1 MLKVYNT
8 LTRKKEEFI
17 PKEPGK
23 VGMYVCG
30 VTPYNHPHIGNA
42 RPFVTWDVIKRYFRK
57 RGYEVKHIQNFT
69 DMDDKIIRA
78 ANSEGVSCQVITD
91 RYIKGYFD
99 AIDKLNVQRADL
111 YPKVTEHIPDII
123 AMVQKLID
131 RGYAYELEGDVYFS
145 VEKFPEY
152 GKLSGRKLEDM
163 QAGARVEVDNR
174 KENPMDFALWKSAK
188 PGEPFW
194 ESPWGKG
201 RPGWHIECSTMSLK
215 YLGQTF
221 DFHGGGSDLIFP
233 HHENEIAQSQCCCGD
248 YHSFARYWLHNG
260 FITIDNEKM
269 SKSLNN
275 FITVPD
281 ILKLYPGEVVRFFI
295 LRTHYRSPL
304 DFSEERI
311 KEAQAGLV
319 RLRNAYD
326 AGQAVLVR
334 EGNTEAD
341 GYLAEI
347 GDKALADFYAAM
359 DDDFNTALAI
369 GYMFTLAKEINTYAN
384 NVINKNA
391 PFDKEHFGRLMAVY
405 SEMAQVI
412 GIFEGDLSMPAEENA
427 DGISPEAIEALIAE
441 RAAAKKAKNWAR
453 ADEIRNQLKE
463 QGILLEDSAAGT
475 KWKRA

>member
-8 LTRKKEEFI
+8 LTRKKEEFV
-17 PKEPGK
+17 PQEPGK

-30 VTPYNHPHIGNA
+30 VTPYNYPHIGNA
-42 RPFVTWDVIKRYFRK
+42 RPFVTWDVIKRYLRN
-57 RGYEVKHIQNFT
+57 RGFEVKHIQNFT
-69 DMDDKIIRA
+69 DMDDKIIKA
-78 ANSEGVSCQVITD
+78 ANTEGVSWETITE
-91 RYIKGYFD
+91 RYIDGYFKSID
-99 AIDKLNVQRADL
+99 ALNVQRADL

-123 AMVQKLID
+123 NMVQRIID
-131 RGYAYELEGDVYFS
+131 NGFGYVIDGDVYFS

-163 QAGARVEVDNR
+163 QAGARVEVDSR
-174 KENPMDFALWKSAK
+174 KHNPMDFALWKSAK

-215 YLGQTF
+215 YLGETF

-248 YHSFARYWLHNG
+248 YKSFAQYWLHNG

-281 ILKLYPGEVVRFFI
+281 ILKQYPGEVVRFFI

-311 KEAQAGLV
+311 KEAQAGLL
-319 RLRNAYD
+319 RLKNAFD
-326 AGQAVLVR
+326 LGNEVLEKV
-334 EGNTEAD
+334 GNTEKD
-341 GYLAEI
+341 TQLEEIAE
-347 GDKALADFYAAM
+347 KAMADFYEAM

-369 GYMFTLAKEINTYAN
+369 GYMFTLSKEINTYAN
-384 NVINKNA
+384 NVINKGTD
-391 PFDKEHFGRLMAVY
+391 FDAVHFGKLMQVY
-405 SEMAQVI
+405 KDMAAVI
-412 GIFEGDLSMPAEENA
+412 GIFESSLEMTEADNGTGISAEE
-427 DGISPEAIEALIAE
+427 IEALIAE
-441 RAAAKKAKNWAR
+441 RAEAKKNKNWGR
-453 ADEIRNQLKE
+453 ADEIRDSLKA
-463 QGILLEDSAAGT
+463 QGIILEDSAAGT
-475 KWKRA
+475 KWKKA

>member
-8 LTRKKEEFI
+8 LTRKKEEFV
-17 PKEPGK
+17 PQEPGK

-30 VTPYNHPHIGNA
+30 VTPYNYPHIGNA
-42 RPFVTWDVIKRYFRK
+42 RPFVTWDVIKRYLRN
-57 RGYEVKHIQNFT
+57 RGFEVKHIQNFT
-69 DMDDKIIRA
+69 DMDDKIIKA
-78 ANSEGVSCQVITD
+78 ANTEGVSWETITE
-91 RYIKGYFD
+91 RYIDGYFKSID
-99 AIDKLNVQRADL
+99 ALNVQRADL

-123 AMVQKLID
+123 NMVQRIID
-131 RGYAYELEGDVYFS
+131 NGFGYVIDGDVYFS

-163 QAGARVEVDNR
+163 QAGARVEVDSR
-174 KENPMDFALWKSAK
+174 KHNPMDFALWKSAK

-215 YLGQTF
+215 YLGETF

-248 YHSFARYWLHNG
+248 YKSFAQYWLHNG

-281 ILKLYPGEVVRFFI
+281 ILKQYPGEVVRFFI

-311 KEAQAGLV
+311 KEAQAGLL
-319 RLRNAYD
+319 RLKNAFD
-326 AGQAVLVR
+326 LGNEVL
-334 EGNTEAD
+334 EKAGNTEKD
-341 GYLAEI
+341 TQLEEIAE
-347 GDKALADFYAAM
+347 KAMADFYEAM

-369 GYMFTLAKEINTYAN
+369 GYMFTLSKEINTYAN
-384 NVINKNA
+384 NVINKGTD
-391 PFDKEHFGRLMAVY
+391 FDAVHFGKLMQVY
-405 SEMAQVI
+405 KDMAAVI
-412 GIFEGDLSMPAEENA
+412 GIFESSLEMPEA
-427 DGISPEAIEALIAE
+427 DDGAGISSEEIEALIAE
-441 RAAAKKAKNWAR
+441 RAEAKKNKNWGR
-453 ADEIRNQLKE
+453 ADEIRDSLKA
-463 QGILLEDSAAGT
+463 QGIILEDSAAGT
-475 KWKRA
+475 KWKKA